1 MKIEGLIERGVRL
14 SVYSPLCR
22 AKQLPLHTPQ
32 WETGG
37 LLSEKNGTQEA
48 LDSELPLPGARS
60 KTPYGKQGDSVKDLH
75 TPSSPTTFLL
85 NFRLYP

>member
-48 LDSELPLPGARS
+48 LDSELPLLGQEVR
-60 KTPYGKQGDSVKDLH
+60 H
-75 TPSSPTTFLL
+75 PTE
-85 NFRLYP
+85 NKEIQ